1 MSLQQR
7 VITPTHE
14 SGNTLD
20 VIITRQFGDL
30 VRETPVSDY
39 HISDRWSVI
48 CRINLDKPR
57 VTKKTVTF
65 RRNKGVNLDV
75 LSDEISSSNLC
86 TNTPDTLNDLVSC
99 YNSTLASDLNRRAPL
114 ITKTI
119 PAGPLVPWLNDD
131 IKEARRQR
139 RRAKRRWRRTGL
151 EADFLA
157 YKAIKNK
164 TTF

>member
-1 MSLQQR
+1 MLL
-7 VITPTHE
+7 I
-14 SGNTLD
+14 
-20 VIITRQFGDL
+20 
-30 VRETPVSDY
+30 
-39 HISDRWSVI
+39 
-48 CRINLDKPR
+48 
-57 VTKKTVTF
+57 KKTHYWTVPRDHSF
-65 RRNKGVNLDV
+65 HSLDCSEKPNRKDFFV
-75 LSDEISSSNLC
+75 LRAPKEGEKSWPPDFIYQNISDEISSSNLW

-164 TTF
+164 TTFW